1 MVWGGGVVNGVGR
14 RVVMVCGGG
23 VVNGMGRRV
32 AMVWERLMDGMGR
45 RVDRPQKRQATARSV
60 ECCARVQ
67 TYGATRICAMSFPS
81 CSAISL
87 LATLATHCMAR
98 VMKSG
103 CEDSKSFLM
112 ACTIN

>member
-1 MVWGGGVVNGVGR
+1 
-14 RVVMVCGGG
+14 
-23 VVNGMGRRV
+23 
-32 AMVWERLMDGMGR
+32 MVWERLMDGMGR